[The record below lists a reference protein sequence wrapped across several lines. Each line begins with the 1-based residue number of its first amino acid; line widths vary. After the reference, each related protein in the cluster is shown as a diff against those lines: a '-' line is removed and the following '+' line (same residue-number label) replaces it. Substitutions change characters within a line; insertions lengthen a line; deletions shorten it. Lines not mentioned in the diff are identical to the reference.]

1 MQRKFLIK
9 REQNLY
15 RRQQLN
21 LKMNRGGISE
31 CHGRIQGDYLVFF
44 PNKSILEE
52 TLVEEAQLQTFH
64 RGVTLTMAKISDQ
77 YWIPTLRQLVK
88 RIIKK
93 CFACK
98 RFNISRTN
106 TNRQNKAR
114 LVIFIIGTDYVG
126 SFICKTKGK
135 ILKFIYF
142 CSPVA

>member
-21 LKMNRGGISE
+21 PKMNRGGISE

-88 RIIKK
+88 RIIKNK
-93 CFACK
+93 AK
-98 RFNISRTN
+98 
-106 TNRQNKAR
+106 QNKA
-114 LVIFIIGTDYVG
+114 
-126 SFICKTKGK
+126 KTKQSK
-135 ILKFIYF
+135 TCHFHHRNRLCRVIYM
-142 CSPVA
+142 